1 MIESYWLAAV
11 SAFWLGILT
20 AVSPCPLAANIAAIT
35 YIGKHM
41 HSPRRVVVSGALYAV
56 GRTVTYV
63 MLGAI
68 LVASIMTASRLS
80 DIMQSYFSKL
90 VGPLLILV
98 GMVLLDLVGI
108 TLPGMGQQKSIER
121 HASSGGLWGS
131 LMLGMF
137 LALSFCPISAA
148 LFFGSLVPLAADHNS
163 YVTYPLLYGLGT
175 GLPVLIFGVGLGLG
189 VRWVGRVLNRL
200 PQIERWAR
208 RITGA
213 VFIVAGIYLSL
224 VYIFGVL

>member
-1 MIESYWLAAV
+1 MIESYWLAAA

-20 AVSPCPLAANIAAIT
+20 AVSPCPLAANVAAIT

-41 HSPRRVVVSGALYAV
+41 SSPRRVMISGALYAV

-63 MLGAI
+63 VLGAL

-98 GMVLLDLVGI
+98 GMVLLDLVGV
-108 TLPGMGQQKSIER
+108 TLPGMGNQKSIQR

-131 LMLGMF
+131 LGLGMF

-148 LFFGSLVPLAADHNS
+148 LFFGSLVPLAVDHNS
-163 YVTYPLLYGLGT
+163 YVAYPLLYGLGT
-175 GLPVLIFGVGLGLG
+175 GLPVLVFGVGLGLG
-189 VRWVGRVLNRL
+189 VRWVGRVVNKL

-208 RITGA
+208 RITGV
-213 VFIVAGIYLSL
+213 VFVVAGIYLSL

>member
-1 MIESYWLAAV
+1 MIESYWLGAA

-20 AVSPCPLAANIAAIT
+20 AVSPCPLAANVAAIT

-41 HSPRRVVVSGALYAV
+41 HSPRRVVLSGALYAC
-56 GRTVTYV
+56 GRTITYV
-63 MLGAI
+63 ILGAL
-68 LVASIMTASRLS
+68 LVASITSASRLS

-90 VGPLLILV
+90 VGPLLILT
-98 GMVLLDLVGI
+98 GMVLLDLVGV
-108 TLPGMGQQKSIER
+108 TLPGLGQQKSIQRQAE
-121 HASSGGLWGS
+121 SGGLWGS
-131 LMLGMF
+131 LVLGMF

-163 YVTYPLLYGLGT
+163 YVAFPLLYGFGT
-175 GLPVLIFGVGLGLG
+175 GLPVLVFGVGLGLG
-189 VRWVGRVLNRL
+189 VRWVGRVVNKL

-208 RITGA
+208 WITGV
-213 VFIVAGIYLSL
+213 VFVVAGIYLSL